1 MIIQIFL
8 EKFLS
13 SICQEKHD
21 YSNFEKTFIATL
33 NKHAP
38 KKIKTFQGNQK
49 SHINK
54 TLRKAIMKRSQLKT
68 KQSKQNSKRSRHFKL

>member
-49 SHINK
+49 PHINK
-54 TLRKAIMKRSQLKT
+54 TLRKAIMKRSQLKN
-68 KQSKQNSKRSRHFKL
+68 KANSKRNRYFKL

>member
-1 MIIQIFL
+1 M
-8 EKFLS
+8 
-13 SICQEKHD
+13 
-21 YSNFEKTFIATL
+21 ATL

-68 KQSKQNSKRSRHFKL
+68 KQSKQNSKRSRYFKL

>member
-1 MIIQIFL
+1 MIIQIFP
-8 EKFLS
+8 EKFIS

-21 YSNFEKTFIATL
+21 YSNFEKAFIATL

-54 TLRKAIMKRSQLKT
+54 TLRKAIMKRSQLKQNKT
-68 KQSKQNSKRSRHFKL
+68 KQTKFETHQIF